1 MARIRAWHSAADGRH
16 ASSRAAGTPR
26 TSPLGRASAYGWV
39 RVLMLL
45 LGLSWARALV
55 PLQAATFA
63 TITPAATGPQWEPLA
78 LRTSSLNRN
87 PRPQLTGIP
96 LTDITPAG
104 RLRFRGK
111 TRNTRSRPM
120 PRSQEIQGQQ

>member
-1 MARIRAWHSAADGRH
+1 MARIRAWHNAADGRH

-45 LGLSWARALV
+45 LGLAWARALV
-55 PLQAATFA
+55 PLQAATFCHHHSRSR
-63 TITPAATGPQWEPLA
+63 EPLA

-111 TRNTRSRPM
+111 TRNTRSRLM
-120 PRSQEIQGQQ
+120 PRSQEIQGKQ